1 MTIFNSTEGLASG
14 IGRLK
19 DWSVSG
25 QADRPIGKLFG
36 GPSLVFSFAGKLER
50 MLATPA
56 MMPDMMMLDMM
67 MTDSMPMAMA
77 GADSAGTVMYLD
89 EDSTIAVAQLKLT
102 IPVKDAGVK
111 IPISITYANR
121 TNLIE
126 ENEIRG
132 SIGFSLDLDALF
144 GS

>member
-1 MTIFNSTEGLASG
+1 
-14 IGRLK
+14 
-19 DWSVSG
+19 
-25 QADRPIGKLFG
+25 
-36 GPSLVFSFAGKLER
+36 
-50 MLATPA
+50 